1 MKTIAICGSPREGGN
16 TEFYLKTIL
25 HELEQ
30 QGVETEFISLRGLT
44 IRPCTGCYGCLEKKA
59 CVQDDDFEVV
69 FQKMYQADGILIG
82 SPVYV
87 SRTTSLLAA
96 FLERATFSGR
106 GSGRLLSGKVGAPVT
121 VARRAGQTL
130 AFSELLLWYFIND
143 MIIPG
148 SMYWNVGVAGA
159 RGAKDANNDLEGI
172 EIMKYFA
179 KNMSKVMHALAQ
191 SDPSGGKTETVSA
204 DKLFFKK

>member
-16 TEFYLKTIL
+16 TEFFLKTIL
-25 HELEQ
+25 QELEQ
-30 QGVETEFISLRGLT
+30 QGIETEFVSLRGLT

-59 CVQDDDFEVV
+59 CVQEDDFEAV
-69 FQKMYQADGILIG
+69 FEKMYQADGILIG

-87 SRTTSLLAA
+87 ARTTSLVSA

-191 SDPSGGKTETVSA
+191 SDLSGGKAETVSA